1 MYNFYQY
8 FTSLSDK
15 IAIQYDL
22 NLSVFFVVY
31 LASFVPFYLGYL
43 LILYGTTRK
52 ISWKNIVTLK
62 LKGSIQRSSQTILG
76 VYIHLIGRLMPYLYI
91 LIFGKDLPSWAYI
104 LLVTVIALS
113 SYYFY
118 YMFRILPRR
127 EIVSNSKFY
136 ATDFIDDVKISEE
149 LWKIYET
156 TFEPIN
162 KISPCK
168 QSFDRAHFME
178 VLKDRTVQKYVSLS
192 KDSCIIGIALTTNNF
207 ANTPWISEEYFA
219 LNYKKEHAD
228 KLIYY
233 FMGLAIDSKH
243 RGNKY
248 SILLIEAVIDRLPI
262 NAIMGFDH
270 SRNVN
275 PLLHHFTRIVKQSHL
290 IERKKIDQQHYHV
303 VQRK

>member
-1 MYNFYQY
+1 MYNIYQY

-15 IAIQYDL
+15 IATLYDL
-22 NLSVFFVVY
+22 NLSVFFVIY
-31 LASFVPFYLGYL
+31 ITSFIPFYLGYF
-43 LILYGTTRK
+43 LIIYGTTRK

-62 LKGSIQRSSQTILG
+62 LKGSMQRGSQAVLG
-76 VYIHLIGRLMPYLYI
+76 VYIHLIGRVMPYVYI
-91 LIFGKDLPSWAYI
+91 LFFGKNLPSWIYI
-104 LLVTVIALS
+104 LVIIALVLS
-113 SYYFY
+113 GYYFY
-118 YMFRILPRR
+118 HTFLILPKR
-127 EIVSNSKFY
+127 EIIANSKFY
-136 ATDFIDDVKISEE
+136 VTDFIDNTESSEE

-162 KISPCK
+162 RISPCK
-168 QSFDRAHFME
+168 QSFDRPHFME
-178 VLKDRTVQKYVSLS
+178 VLKDRTVQKYVLLS
-192 KDSCIIGIALTTNNF
+192 KDGCIIGIALTTNNF
-207 ANTPWISEEYFA
+207 SNTPWISEEYFA
-219 LNYKKEHAD
+219 LNYKREHES
-228 KLIYY
+228 KLIHY

-248 SILLIEAVIDRLPI
+248 SILLIESVIDSLPI

-270 SRNVN
+270 SKNVN